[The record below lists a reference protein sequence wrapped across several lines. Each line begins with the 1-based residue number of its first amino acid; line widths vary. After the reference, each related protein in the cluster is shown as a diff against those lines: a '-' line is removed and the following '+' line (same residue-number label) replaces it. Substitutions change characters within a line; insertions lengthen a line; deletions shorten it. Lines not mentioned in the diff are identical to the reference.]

1 VDLLVAPR
9 STYLNE
15 KSRIKFLFSK
25 KRRSKMNPN
34 GREQTLV
41 LIKPDALKLSLSGYL
56 LSLLSESHTG
66 LMITGSKIVN
76 VSRMLAE
83 EHYAEHA
90 GKIFYDSL
98 IEYIMGNIH
107 FPDDPSKRRVKV
119 LVYQG
124 KDAVKKI
131 RELAGPTDPHVARE
145 NKPGCIRSLGTV
157 IPLKNNAGEI
167 VGNRIDNLIHAS
179 ASDEEAERE
188 IKLWL
193 KPNDIPPLLRAYPC
207 IQSEEHI
214 YYKDDKIFAKYEP
227 GSICLLAPGDVVW
240 ESDWIALRAILEG
253 SQPAC
258 PLRAIVAKYLIN
270 EH

>member
-1 VDLLVAPR
+1 
-9 STYLNE
+9 
-15 KSRIKFLFSK
+15 
-25 KRRSKMNPN
+25 MNHN

-66 LMITGSKIVN
+66 LMITGSKIVS

-90 GKIFYDSL
+90 GKVFYDSL
-98 IEYIMGNIH
+98 LEYIMGEIH
-107 FPDDPSKRRVKV
+107 FPDDPGKRRVKV

-131 RELAGPTDPHVARE
+131 REIAGPTNPHIARE
-145 NKPGCIRSLGTV
+145 EKPGCIRSLGTV
-157 IPLKNNAGEI
+157 IPLKNGAGEI

-179 ASDEEAERE
+179 ASVEEAERE

-193 KPNDIPPLLRAYPC
+193 KPNDIPPLLRAYSC
-207 IQSEEHI
+207 RQSEEHI
-214 YYKDDKIFAKYEP
+214 YCKDNMIFKKYES
-227 GSICLLAPGDVVW
+227 GSVCLLTPGDMVW
-240 ESDWIALRAILEG
+240 ESDWKALCAILEG
-253 SQPAC
+253 AQPAC
-258 PLRAIVAKYLIN
+258 SLRSIAAKYLIN
-270 EH
+270 EDRTIG